1 MATRIQKNRENAMLT
16 SQLLSRLRLPCMG
29 LTAAALS
36 SCAMPPR
43 EAWQAIQ
50 ERGLITYYMSK
61 SAGGP
66 LMSSPAPQQYVAHRE
81 VRMQRPVA
89 SAPSSRSAPVRMEAP
104 RSDLPLA
111 RPASGLAGY
120 VRSPYTTPG
129 RLVDVRGMPAGS
141 RVVCPYTQKPF
152 LVPAGVNET
161 APPQIAAV
169 TPKPEQPEPQSK
181 PRASTATIPMEPE
194 GGNVAAITPAP
205 EPRVEP
211 QPEPTVEPKQDTP
224 PAPAATAGSDLPF
237 GSPIPGRAGFVNSPY
252 AAKHQLVDVTGLP
265 AGMEVKCPYTGKLFR
280 VPPQ

>member
-1 MATRIQKNRENAMLT
+1 
-16 SQLLSRLRLPCMG
+16 MG

-36 SCAMPPR
+36 SCAIPPR

-66 LMSSPAPQQYVAHRE
+66 LMSSPTPAQQYAVHRE
-81 VRMQRPVA
+81 VRTQRPAASVA
-89 SAPSSRSAPVRMEAP
+89 SSPSAPVRTVAP
-104 RSDLPLA
+104 RSDLPVA
-111 RPASGLAGY
+111 RAANGLAGY

-129 RLVDVRGMPAGS
+129 RLVDVRGLHAGA

-152 LVPAGVNET
+152 LVPAGVNDA
-161 APPQIAAV
+161 APQTAAV
-169 TPKPEQPEPQSK
+169 TPRTTPAPESK
-181 PRASTATIPMEPE
+181 PRASTIPMEPE
-194 GGNVAAITPAP
+194 GGTVAAITPAP

-211 QPEPTVEPKQDTP
+211 KPEPTVEPKVDSP
-224 PAPAATAGSDLPF
+224 PAPTSTANSELPF
-237 GSPIPGRAGFVNSPY
+237 GTPIPGRAGFVNSPY

-265 AGMEVKCPYTGKLFR
+265 GGMEVKCPYTGKLFR